1 MRSGVVLIGWLVL
14 LTLPAAG
21 STTEPS
27 DSKDRPRVGVIGHG
41 TTPGYSWAGVGVTV
55 PFPGKGTTPSQP
67 ASSGRGPQESEKPK
81 SEN

>member
-1 MRSGVVLIGWLVL
+1 MRRGVVLIGWIVL
-14 LTLPAAG
+14 LTLPAAC
-21 STTEPS
+21 SSTEPR

-67 ASSGRGPQESEKPK
+67 ASSGHGSQESEKPK
-81 SEN
+81 TEN